1 MGVAVLMGILQ
12 GIPDGHGFWMQ
23 MEAALALAHCIKK
36 VGIALEEDAGA
47 ASYHF
52 PLVCGNE
59 DFAVRISC
67 KMHEKLLGWDKSSQL
82 EPIEILEHPVE
93 EGNVLSRCGF
103 VAFHSLCRHAL
114 YYVCHLGRE
123 SAFRCLAVERMVYF
137 LPGDR
142 EVAQSAEEAIA
153 EHFLLHVRKF
163 DVEAEAVAKL
173 QGDGFQQQWKE
184 GFCLRLVR
192 IASFPM
198 RMRVRI

>member
-1 MGVAVLMGILQ
+1 MGVAVLMGKLQ

-36 VGIALEEDAGA
+36 VGIAQEEDAGA

-52 PLVCGNE
+52 PLVGSNE
-59 DFAVRISC
+59 NPAVWSSC

-93 EGNVLSRCGF
+93 EGDVLSRCGF

-123 SAFRCLAVERMVYF
+123 SAFRCLAVERMVYL
-137 LPGDR
+137 LPGNG
-142 EVAQSAEEAIA
+142 EVAQSAEVAIA
-153 EHFLLHVRKF
+153 EHFLFHVRKF

-173 QGDGFQQQWKE
+173 QGDSLQQQWKD
-184 GFCLRLVR
+184 GFGLFLIR
-192 IASFPM
+192 IASFTM